1 VTANTSNFVI
11 LIARDVKLERLTC
24 SKLLA
29 ATTIRKS
36 RKKLS
41 VFCLTQSKWSGAHRP
56 NSYQATDVCANE

>member
-29 ATTIRKS
+29 ATTIGKS
-36 RKKLS
+36 YNKQYFVS
-41 VFCLTQSKWSGAHRP
+41 HNQNGQELTDQTHIK
-56 NSYQATDVCANE
+56 Q